1 VTGALLARAEWSASR
16 SSGRGGHRRDK
27 VATRAELTLTEEA
40 LTDLPEDVADRLRS
54 GLRLDQAPLR
64 ITVQDERMLARNREI
79 AEQRLLQLVTEALA
93 PPPPPRRRTRPTR
106 AATEDRLMA
115 KVRRSR
121 VKRMR
126 QPPETG

>member
-1 VTGALLARAEWSASR
+1 MTGALLARAEWSASR
-16 SSGRGGHRRDK
+16 SSGRGGQRRDK

-64 ITVQDERMLARNREI
+64 ITVQEERMLARNREI